1 MYGYGYSLYNRTPFL
16 SGGGAAPVNSVA
28 PVISGTQTVGQTLT
42 STTGTWTG
50 IPAPTFTYQW
60 YRGAS
65 LISGATSSTYVLV
78 QADAGNT
85 TAIKCVVTATNSA
98 GVVSADSNTLTGIL
112 DANAAAYLT
121 ATGITGTTQRNAINT
136 LNIGLKSDGLWSKM
150 KAVYPFVTDNRNL
163 LSYTDDFGNG
173 YWSKNNA
180 TVTTNTTTAPDGTTT
195 ADTITPNTTNGFHN
209 ARALNLTTI
218 VNSYTYSIYAKA
230 NGYNFIG
237 IQLASD
243 ASFPNYFEG
252 VFNLSSGTI
261 ETTGRA
267 VGFSGTRSI
276 TAIGNGWYRCSISIT
291 NATSSNTALVS
302 ANPQS
307 TNDPTIT
314 YAGNGTS
321 GIFVWGAQL
330 ELGSTATTYQPIATT
345 QQAFISNQFKY
356 NLVNPVDS
364 DAAFRLVF
372 NGGWTHSANGATP
385 NGTNG
390 FADTKLVPSSVLS
403 LNSTHISCYTRT
415 NTSVLAPLLSSED
428 AITYNNGLFIWP
440 KYSGNLYSV
449 RINDNSSDSA
459 TAVANTQGLHLAT
472 RTASNVKK
480 YRHNTTQIFA
490 NTTASTSLN
499 TSSIYVGASRNNAN
513 YSTHQTAFATI
524 GDGLTDTEAAN
535 LYTRVQAFQTALSR
549 QV

>member
-16 SGGGAAPVNSVA
+16 GGGGAAPVNSVA

-98 GVVSADSNTLTGIL
+98 GAVSADSNTLTGIL

-121 ATGITGTTQRNAINT
+121 ATGITGTTQRNAVNT
-136 LNIGLKSDGLWSKM
+136 LNIGLKQDGLWSKM

-163 LSYTDDFGNG
+163 LGYTEDFGNA
-173 YWSKNNA
+173 YWEKGSATISANA
-180 TVTTNTTTAPDGTTT
+180 ATAPNGTLT
-195 ADTITPNTTNGFHN
+195 ADKFQEIATNDTHQIYIAYTGNIGVATIS
-209 ARALNLTTI
+209 L
-218 VNSYTYSIYAKA
+218 YAKKA
-230 NGYNFIG
+230 ERSA
-237 IQLASD
+237 IQITSD
-243 ASFPNYFEG
+243 QTTDPIAF
-252 VFNLSSGTI
+252 FNLDTGVVHSSLNCTPFI
-261 ETTGRA
+261 EN
-267 VGFSGTRSI
+267 V
-276 TAIGNGWYRCSISIT
+276 GNGWYRCGFTYTIDQ
-291 NATSSNTALVS
+291 ATSYPVFRVVNSNFDTVYTGTAGYGVY
-302 ANPQS
+302 
-307 TNDPTIT
+307 I
-314 YAGNGTS
+314 
-321 GIFVWGAQL
+321 WGAQL

-372 NGGWTHSANGATP
+372 NGGWTHSANGALP

-390 FADTKLVPSSVLS
+390 WANTYLQPSSVLTQ
-403 LNSTHISCYTRT
+403 NSTHLSFYSRTQDTSKSGLDISSFT
-415 NTSVLAPLLSSED
+415 LAPAAHLALTAYYNSLTTGISVQYLYPTD
-428 AITYNNGLFIWP
+428 SAIGYSGSTQGLFIG
-440 KYSGNLYSV
+440 S
-449 RINDNSSDSA
+449 RINSTSNKLYRNA
-459 TAVANTQGLHLAT
+459 AILGT
-472 RTASNVKK
+472 RT
-480 YRHNTTQIFA
+480 TA
-490 NTTASTSLN
+490 NTTFLPT
-499 TSSIYVGASRNNAN
+499 NNIAIAAN
-513 YSTHQTAFATI
+513 GQTGSMGEYQNRQCAFASI
-524 GDGLTDTEAAN
+524 GNGLTDTEASN

>member
-98 GVVSADSNTLTGIL
+98 GVLSADSNTLTGIL

-121 ATGITGTTQRNAINT
+121 ATGITGTTQRNAVNT
-136 LNIGLKSDGLWSKM
+136 LNIGLKQDGLWSKM

-163 LSYTDDFGNG
+163 FGYTEQLNNTSFWG
-173 YWSKNNA
+173 YQGA
-180 TVTTNTTTAPDGTTT
+180 TITANTTTAPNGTLT
-195 ADTITPNTTNGFHN
+195 ADSLIENNTN
-209 ARALNLTTI
+209 AEH
-218 VNSYTYSIYAKA
+218 Y
-230 NGYNFIG
+230 IG
-237 IQLASD
+237 IQSGLTLTAVPYTMSVYLKKAGRDWCSLSLFNGID
-243 ASFPNYFEG
+243 AKYAW
-252 VFNLSSGTI
+252 FNLNTGTI
-261 ETTGRA
+261 GTIN
-267 VGFSGTRSI
+267 SGI
-276 TAIGNGWYRCSISIT
+276 TANMESVGNGWYRCSIT
-291 NATSSNTALVS
+291 RTMAANSNNYIGIASALTDGSTAYL
-302 ANPQS
+302 
-307 TNDPTIT
+307 
-314 YAGNGTS
+314 GNGSTS
-321 GIFVWGAQL
+321 IYAWGAQL

-372 NGGWTHSANGATP
+372 NGGWTHSANGAQG
-385 NGTNG
+385 NGVNGWANTYINAQTNLTNG
-390 FADTKLVPSSVLS
+390 NFHLSSYS
-403 LNSTHISCYTRT
+403 RT
-415 NTSVLAPLLSSED
+415 NLTLQAYSAEIQLASTYTS
-428 AITYNNGLFIWP
+428 
-440 KYSGNLYSV
+440 SGWISL
-449 RINDNSSDSA
+449 RTNDKTLGISGVCFGDDTNEF
-459 TAVANTQGLHLAT
+459 VV
-472 RTASNVKK
+472 ASNTTSGFMVGTETSNSLRKVFK
-480 YRHNTTQIFA
+480 NNSLLGQNTT
-490 NTTASTSLN
+490 
-499 TSSIYVGASRNNAN
+499 TSSTTITSSNLTLLGASSST
-513 YSTHQTAFATI
+513 YSSNQVAFTSI
-524 GDGLTDTEAAN
+524 GNGLTDTEAAN